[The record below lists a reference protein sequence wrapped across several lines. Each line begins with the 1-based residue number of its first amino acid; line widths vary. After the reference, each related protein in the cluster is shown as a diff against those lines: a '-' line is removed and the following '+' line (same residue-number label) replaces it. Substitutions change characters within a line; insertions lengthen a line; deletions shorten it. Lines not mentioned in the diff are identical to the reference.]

1 MTTLHKSSYEKL
13 KSFFNYCSV
22 DDEYAEPMINY
33 LVYGFNPGSF
43 FTAVLANDFTGAMM
57 RSHPANSVLALK
69 NLVTWMINYM
79 PTEAWGDYD
88 KITRWVNVVDAEYR
102 RQVLEEKGLIYTPQ
116 EETWNGLKG

>member
-1 MTTLHKSSYEKL
+1 
-13 KSFFNYCSV
+13 
-22 DDEYAEPMINY
+22 
-33 LVYGFNPGSF
+33 
-43 FTAVLANDFTGAMM
+43 VLANDFTGAMM